1 MLFCWWRGCDSFN
14 SAGLHLCKLPKR
26 QHLKVVR
33 HAKRVAVFSKQPNPP
48 LFAYKT
54 AHLAMCCFAGGEG
67 AIRLIAQG
75 CTCANCPSVSTE
87 RWFDTQSVRL
97 FFFEKQPNPP
107 LSHTKKHI
115 LRCAV
120 LLVERGGF
128 EPPKS
133 LTTDLQSAPFGHSG
147 TSPYGAGDRNRTNN
161 LLITNQLLCLLSYTS
176 ILSCWCLGAD
186 SNHRHRDFQSLA
198 LPPELPRHLG
208 FQSPYLVLWQ

>member
-1 MLFCWWRGCDSFN
+1 MQIAQASAPKGGSTRKACWLFFEEN
-14 SAGLHLCKLPKR
+14 SL
-26 QHLKVVR
+26 
-33 HAKRVAVFSKQPNPP
+33 NPP
-48 LFAYKT
+48 
-54 AHLAMCCFAGGEG
+54 
-67 AIRLIAQG
+67 
-75 CTCANCPSVSTE
+75 
-87 RWFDTQSVRL
+87 DTQ
-97 FFFEKQPNPP
+97 
-107 LSHTKKHI
+107 TKKHI
-115 LRCAV
+115 LRCAF

-176 ILSCWCLGAD
+176 VFSCWCLGAD

-208 FQSPYLVLWQ
+208 FQSPYFSFMAVTVVTATNFDGDPEGARTPDLQRDRLAY

>member
-1 MLFCWWRGCDSFN
+1 MENAMRFPLLCSRSAPKGGSTRNACGCFSKKNSLIHPPFTYKKAHLAMCFFAGIVDSFN
-14 SAGLHLCKLPKR
+14 SAGLHLCNTPKR
-26 QHLKVVR
+26 QHRKVVR
-33 HAKRVAVFSKQPNPP
+33 HAMRVAVFSKNS
-48 LFAYKT
+48 
-54 AHLAMCCFAGGEG
+54 
-67 AIRLIAQG
+67 LIH
-75 CTCANCPSVSTE
+75 
-87 RWFDTQSVRL
+87 
-97 FFFEKQPNPP
+97 P

-115 LRCAV
+115 LRCAF

-176 ILSCWCLGAD
+176 VLSCWCLGAD

-198 LPPELPRHLG
+198 LPTELPRRVWRPG
-208 FQSPYLVLWQ
+208 RGSNPRPPT

>member
-1 MLFCWWRGCDSFN
+1 MQFAQASAPKGGSTRNACGC
-14 SAGLHLCKLPKR
+14 
-26 QHLKVVR
+26 
-33 HAKRVAVFSKQPNPP
+33 FSK
-48 LFAYKT
+48 
-54 AHLAMCCFAGGEG
+54 
-67 AIRLIAQG
+67 
-75 CTCANCPSVSTE
+75 
-87 RWFDTQSVRL
+87 
-97 FFFEKQPNPP
+97 KQPNPP

-115 LRCAV
+115 LRCAF

-176 ILSCWCLGAD
+176 VLSCWCLGAD

-208 FQSPYLVLWQ
+208 FQSPYFSFMAVTVVTATNFDGDPEGARTPDLQRDRLAY

>member
-1 MLFCWWRGCDSFN
+1 MDSFN

-26 QHLKVVR
+26 QHRKVVLC
-33 HAKRVAVFSKQPNPP
+33 AKRTAVRKTANPP
-48 LFAYKT
+48 S
-54 AHLAMCCFAGGEG
+54 
-67 AIRLIAQG
+67 RQ
-75 CTCANCPSVSTE
+75 
-87 RWFDTQSVRL
+87 
-97 FFFEKQPNPP
+97 
-107 LSHTKKHI
+107 TKKHI
-115 LRCAV
+115 SRCAF

-176 ILSCWCLGAD
+176 VLSCWCLGAD

-198 LPPELPRHLG
+198 LPPELPRHTG
-208 FQSPYLVLWQ
+208 FQSPFEIYGSDGCHCHKLDGDPEGARTPDLQRDRLAY

>member
-1 MLFCWWRGCDSFN
+1 MFGW
-14 SAGLHLCKLPKR
+14 
-26 QHLKVVR
+26 
-33 HAKRVAVFSKQPNPP
+33 
-48 LFAYKT
+48 
-54 AHLAMCCFAGGEG
+54 
-67 AIRLIAQG
+67 IRLIAQG

-87 RWFDTQSVRL
+87 RWFGAHSARR
-97 FFFEKQPNPP
+97 FEKPP
-107 LSHTKKHI
+107 IHPLNTQKSTSRDTFFVVRVDSFNSAGLHLCKLPKRQHRKVV
-115 LRCAV
+115 RCALRTV
-120 LLVERGGF
+120 VFLSKNHQIHPSPKLIKALAFASAFILVERGGF

-198 LPPELPRHLG
+198 LPPELPRHTG
-208 FQSPYLVLWQ
+208 FQSPF

>member
-1 MLFCWWRGCDSFN
+1 MCFFAGKVDSFN
-14 SAGLHLCKLPKR
+14 SAGLHLCNSPKR
-26 QHLKVVR
+26 QHRKVVR
-33 HAKRVAVFSKQPNPP
+33 HAMRVAVFQK
-48 LFAYKT
+48 
-54 AHLAMCCFAGGEG
+54 
-67 AIRLIAQG
+67 
-75 CTCANCPSVSTE
+75 
-87 RWFDTQSVRL
+87 
-97 FFFEKQPNPP
+97 KQPNPP

-115 LRCAV
+115 LRCAF

-176 ILSCWCLGAD
+176 VLSCWCLGAD

-208 FQSPYLVLWQ
+208 FQSPYFSFMAVTVVTATNFDGDPEGARTPDLQRDRLAY